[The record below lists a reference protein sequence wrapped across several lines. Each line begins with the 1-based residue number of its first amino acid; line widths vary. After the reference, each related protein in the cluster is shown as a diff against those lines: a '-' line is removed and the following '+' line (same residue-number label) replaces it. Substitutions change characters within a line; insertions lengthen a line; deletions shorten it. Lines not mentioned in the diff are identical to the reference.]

1 VRSTQ
6 PFTLREIVRLNSR
19 LTSRSSVAF
28 HKLAQ
33 FSFRHS
39 KLRGATIQT
48 DDNLWKY
55 PYNGLVKVLQ
65 VGKMDAYL
73 PCKLALID

>member
-6 PFTLREIVRLNSR
+6 PFIFSEIVRFNSR
-19 LTSRSSVAF
+19 LTPRSSVPF
-28 HKLAQ
+28 RKLAQ
-33 FSFRHS
+33 FSFRDS
-39 KLRGATIQT
+39 KFRSATIQT

-55 PYNGLVKVLQ
+55 PQDGLVKVLQ
-65 VGKMDAYL
+65 AGKMDSYL